1 MKILLIQ
8 NGSIVQAIS
17 NTPAIEA
24 LRKAYPRDKIDI
36 LVNDGNYCVMKNNPF
51 INTIYD
57 FKRVEQNKF
66 LSHTSGFISRFSAK
80 SKIWNH
86 IYDVCVI
93 FSDKFYKRD
102 EGFAKMCGAKM
113 IIGVDNN
120 VADSCITH
128 KIKLS
133 GKNDVMNYF
142 ELLSPLNVSYGGEKM
157 LFIPEKIESK
167 FKNYVFVHC
176 DTDSPHNVIGY
187 DKLDRIIGFLQ
198 TKFSVVITSLNPSHS
213 VYSDRVGVPFLCI
226 KNYEE
231 LASHLT
237 HAKFAVVPFGVVAHL
252 APTLGVKTL
261 GIFGEK
267 NQRFTSEFF
276 NNKCIVLSNDI
287 VRNIPDATINQTLMN
302 DFFKI

>member
-113 IIGVDNN
+113 IIGADNN

-133 GKNDVMNYF
+133 G
-142 ELLSPLNVSYGGEKM
+142 
-157 LFIPEKIESK
+157 
-167 FKNYVFVHC
+167 KNYVFVHC

-198 TKFSVVITSLNPSHS
+198 TKFNVIITSLNPSHS
-213 VYSDRVGVPFLCI
+213 VYGDRVGVPFLI
-226 KNYEE
+226 LKNYDE
-231 LASHLT
+231 LAAHLI

-276 NNKCIVLSNDI
+276 NNECIVLSNDI

>member
-36 LVNDGNYCVMKNNPF
+36 LVNDGNYCVIKNNPF

-187 DKLDRIIGFLQ
+187 D
-198 TKFSVVITSLNPSHS
+198 
-213 VYSDRVGVPFLCI
+213 
-226 KNYEE
+226 
-231 LASHLT
+231 
-237 HAKFAVVPFGVVAHL
+237 
-252 APTLGVKTL
+252 
-261 GIFGEK
+261 
-267 NQRFTSEFF
+267 TSEFF